1 MWFSRLGTHLAKISR
16 STGTFLSRPL
26 SSSILPSNGGVSYST
41 QHTSKGGGPPQR
53 WYALDPELEDML
65 VPRKL
70 SITPLESWLTIR
82 YALPKVEVL
91 DLHEK
96 IAYDP
101 TVQTPLFDCPPAEPA
116 APMDEADEEALKG
129 SMHCKN
135 ILKIRRRKMNRH
147 KYKKLQ
153 KRTKFLKRKIM
164 DNRKKRKQV
173 KFERDLKR
181 IWRAAGLRK
190 LPEGWQAPKIYTTR
204 RGGAE

>member
-1 MWFSRLGTHLAKISR
+1 MWFSRLGAHLAKSSR
-16 STGTFLSRPL
+16 FAGTFLSRPL
-26 SSSILPSNGGVSYST
+26 SSTILCSNGGVSYST

-65 VPRKL
+65 VPRRL

-82 YALPKVEVL
+82 YASSKVEVL

-96 IAYDP
+96 ISYDP
-101 TVQTPLFDCPPAEPA
+101 SVQAPLFDCPPAEPA
-116 APMDEADEEALKG
+116 APLDEANGEAREG

-173 KFERDLKR
+173 RFERDLKR
-181 IWRAAGLRK
+181 IWRAAGLKK
-190 LPEGWQAPKIYTTR
+190 LPEGWQAPKIYTAR

>member
-1 MWFSRLGTHLAKISR
+1 MWFSRLGAHLAKSSR
-16 STGTFLSRPL
+16 FTGTFLSRPL
-26 SSSILPSNGGVSYST
+26 SSSVLTSNGAVSYST

-65 VPRKL
+65 VPRRL
-70 SITPLESWLTIR
+70 SITPLESWLSIR

-101 TVQTPLFDCPPAEPA
+101 SAQAPLFDCPPAEPA
-116 APMDEADEEALKG
+116 APLDEAHDEAHEG

-164 DNRKKRKQV
+164 DNRKKRKQI

-181 IWRAAGLRK
+181 IWRAAGLKK
-190 LPEGWQAPKIYTTR
+190 LPEGWQAPKIYTAK